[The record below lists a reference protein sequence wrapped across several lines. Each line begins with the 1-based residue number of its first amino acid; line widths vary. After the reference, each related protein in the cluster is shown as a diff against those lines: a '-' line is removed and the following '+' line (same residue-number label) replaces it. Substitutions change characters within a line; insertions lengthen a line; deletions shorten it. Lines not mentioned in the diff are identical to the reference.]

1 MEESSGALR
10 PTRPLRRTGLH
21 VSGHSDPE
29 LAQILSQL
37 EGRVSQR
44 LVRLLASTDSSLKE
58 WRLLSSLA
66 VRSGRTMTE
75 IAEIA
80 ILPAPTATKL
90 IDTMVA
96 DNLVYRRSDDTDRRR
111 ILIFLAPRGWKK
123 YERLLPL
130 VAEEQAE
137 LSSFADENE
146 LRELVRLLTQF
157 MDRVG

>member
-1 MEESSGALR
+1 M
-10 PTRPLRRTGLH
+10 
-21 VSGHSDPE
+21 SGHSDPE
-29 LAQILSQL
+29 LAQMLSQL
-37 EGRVSQR
+37 ERRVSQR
-44 LVRLLASTDSSLKE
+44 LVRLLASADSSLKE

-66 VRSGRTMTE
+66 DRSGRTMTE

-80 ILPAPTATKL
+80 MLPAPTATKL

-137 LSSFADENE
+137 LSSFADEHE

>member
-37 EGRVSQR
+37 EWRVSQR